1 MTSIPVNNVN
11 ALTNYINQAGNA
23 SGRTDEAKTGDFQ
36 QAMNQA
42 NRGGNMVQA
51 ENAGRTAAQNVTP
64 AGQTSTQKTATDND
78 TRKTT
83 DSTDNKMQKD
93 TGNNAVKD
101 ADSTK
106 SQEKIQESGKKLVEE
121 VAEEMDV
128 TEEEVVAAM
137 EILGMTAMDLLNPD
151 NMKQLLM
158 ELSGNSDEISLV
170 TNEGL
175 YTNLQNLLGAVEE
188 TLDNLAQELGISE
201 EELTGLIE
209 QMASEA
215 DADEVVET
223 PQEAPEVNLEGMK
236 DYNVSVT
243 KDGETVQVKVEV
255 DDASGN
261 KTVQQEVVEPQHLT
275 EQTQDK
281 PAGRQNFEEN
291 KGQEHNGNFLQ
302 QMTAARNN
310 TMADS
315 ITPETT
321 YQSAQ
326 NVQTEEITNQ
336 ILEYMRIHIKAD
348 TQEMEMQLHP
358 ASLGTVNVQLTAK
371 DGAITAQFTTQNEM
385 VRAAVESQLIQ
396 LKEQFEEQ
404 GIKVDAVEV
413 TVASHQDGQQFTQ
426 NGEEMQQ
433 DNQKSGKASRRINLD
448 DLEEEEGLEE
458 MEDSER
464 IAVEMMRQNGNSIDY
479 MA

>member
-11 ALTNYINQAGNA
+11 ALTNYINQAGSAN
-23 SGRTDEAKTGDFQ
+23 GRTDEAKTGDFQ

-42 NRGGNMVQA
+42 NSGVSKAQT
-51 ENAGRTAAQNVTP
+51 ETAGRTAAQNVAP
-64 AGQTSTQKTATDND
+64 AGRTSVQKNVTGND

-93 TGNNAVKD
+93 TGNNTVKD
-101 ADSTK
+101 ADNTK
-106 SQEKIQESGKKLVEE
+106 SQEKIQESGDKLVEE

-137 EILGMTAMDLLNPD
+137 EVLGMTAVDLLNPD
-151 NMKQLLM
+151 NMKQLLL
-158 ELSGNSDEISLV
+158 ELTGNTDELTLV
-170 TNEGL
+170 TDENL

-188 TLDNLAQELGISE
+188 TLDNLAQDLGISE

-209 QMASEA
+209 QMASAA
-215 DADEVVET
+215 DTTEVMET
-223 PQEAPEVNLEGMK
+223 PQETPEVNLEGMK
-236 DYNVSVT
+236 DYNVSVN

-261 KTVQQEVVEPQHLT
+261 KTVQQEVVETPHLT

-291 KGQEHNGNFLQ
+291 KGQEHGENFLQ
-302 QMTAARNN
+302 QMTAARND
-310 TMADS
+310 TVTES
-315 ITPETT
+315 VIPETT

-336 ILEYMRIHIKAD
+336 ILEYMRINIKAD

-413 TVASHQDGQQFTQ
+413 TVASHQDGQQFAQ

-433 DNQKSGKASRRINLD
+433 DNQKSGKSTRRINLD

-464 IAVEMMRQNGNSIDY
+464 IAVEMMKQNGNSIDY